1 MINKTKGY
9 IVLELG
15 SVCMEWKI
23 KTFREYYGKRRFEL
37 FFRIERTL
45 LCDEI
50 QYLRSCLEVMF
61 GKLPGTNK

>member
-1 MINKTKGY
+1 
-9 IVLELG
+9 
-15 SVCMEWKI
+15 MEWKI